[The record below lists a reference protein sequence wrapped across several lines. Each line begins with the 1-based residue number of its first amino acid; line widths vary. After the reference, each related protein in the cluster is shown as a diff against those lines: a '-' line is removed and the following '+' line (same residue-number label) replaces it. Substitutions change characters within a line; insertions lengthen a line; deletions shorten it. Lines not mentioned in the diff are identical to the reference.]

1 MSGLKRFYKE
11 TSVAGQGTAW
21 QALLDGR
28 AVKTPGKAA
37 LGLPTKAL
45 AEAIAAEWAAQG
57 EEVLPDTMPLTQFSC
72 SAIDRV
78 APAMGLIAAQVSAFA
93 ETDLIAYPTDKPK
106 DLRAKQNALWDP
118 ALERLAALDWNI
130 ARTEGLLPIDQDPD
144 LKARAHAWLESKEP
158 FALTAIASLIEAS
171 GSFFLTYLHAEGH
184 MDADTLVAACTIE
197 DRFNLEKWGAEEEA
211 EELLAR
217 REVDLRAA
225 AQMLDLLQ
233 HTT

>member
-1 MSGLKRFYKE
+1 MKGLKRFYKE
-11 TSVAGQGTAW
+11 TSVAQQGDVW
-21 QALLDGR
+21 QVLLDTR

-45 AEAIAAEWAAQG
+45 AEALAAEWAAQG
-57 EEVLPDTMPLTQFSC
+57 EMVVPDTMPLTQFSC

-78 APAMGLIAAQVSAFA
+78 APSMGLISSQVAGFA
-93 ETDLIAYPTDKPK
+93 ETDLIAYPAATPV
-106 DLRAKQNALWDP
+106 DLRADQDAHWLAP
-118 ALERLAALDWNI
+118 LEKLGELGWII
-130 ARTEGLLPIDQDPD
+130 ARTESLLPIDQDPD
-144 LKARAHAWLESKEP
+144 LKSRAQAWLESKEP

-184 MDADTLVAACTIE
+184 LDAEALIAACTIE
-197 DRFNLEKWGAEEEA
+197 DRYNLRKWGAEEEA

-225 AQMLDLLQ
+225 AQMLHLLQ
-233 HTT
+233 DTA